1 MQHLTRLFALH
12 TGETVMASVQRLR
25 LERAQ
30 TLLRHTRLSVLEIA
44 NNVGYEAPSQ
54 LTYLHPL

>member
-1 MQHLTRLFALH
+1 
-12 TGETVMASVQRLR
+12 MASVQRLR